1 MPETIEV
8 TPSVD
13 INSDFEHFENEKL
26 FQETS
31 SETLKLVSDTKML
44 LHHRGWALW
53 RCSVLNGEIITI
65 IGDSKVFD
73 HQLNFAAGTNEAFNH
88 PIYTVDELVELT
100 RGNNPAGIRLVHEA
114 KKLGAVI
121 ITGKE
126 KKDGK

>member
-1 MPETIEV
+1 MPQTIEM

-13 INSDFEHFENEKL
+13 NNPDFEHFENEKI

-31 SETLKLVSDTKML
+31 SQTQDLVSDTKTL

-53 RCSVLNGEIITI
+53 RCSMLNSEIITI
-65 IGDSKVFD
+65 IKDRDVFSE
-73 HQLNFAAGTNEAFNH
+73 QLELAPGTNEALNY
-88 PIYTVDELVELT
+88 PIYTVDEVVELT

-121 ITGKE
+121 ITGEE
-126 KKDGK
+126 KHV